1 MGINMLKNLLSVIVM
16 SAVQMVLVGCSS
28 YGDTASNPDD
38 GGQISYR
45 NGRYE
50 NSRGQPVDSRG
61 RPIEQ
66 K

>member
-1 MGINMLKNLLSVIVM
+1 MLKNIFNVVM
-16 SAVQMVLVGCSS
+16 IFTVQTVLVGCSF
-28 YGDTASNPDD
+28 YGETASHPDD